1 MLILASGFKSL
12 NSFLAQ
18 FLPFLKMYNFA
29 IFFIC
34 IGSFTGSVQKRT
46 GSIGLTLLTDLKD
59 ENVVVV
65 AIFTLLNIA
74 SIICFR
80 IKTGFLPNG
89 TKIIGRD

>member
-29 IFFIC
+29 IFYLYRLLYRIR
-34 IGSFTGSVQKRT
+34 SKRT